1 MGTSHS
7 VISRIESGQHP
18 TPRRHS
24 AGSPLRCSA
33 APGVPERPPYSRGHS
48 GRLIFKAGRP
58 SDTVCLVPEH
68 YEDFDD
74 NRVKHLEMIQGVI
87 ARLGGNSFLVKGWA
101 VTVSGAFMGFAI
113 TGKEW
118 ELAAAGLLPVAL
130 FWWLD
135 GYFLRAER
143 LFRGLHEAVRTSDE
157 IAPFFMAA
165 TRKDLALTVAAL
177 IVIGAIAI

>member
-1 MGTSHS
+1 
-7 VISRIESGQHP
+7 
-18 TPRRHS
+18 
-24 AGSPLRCSA
+24 
-33 APGVPERPPYSRGHS
+33 
-48 GRLIFKAGRP
+48 
-58 SDTVCLVPEH
+58 VCLVPEH

-165 TRKDLALTVAAL
+165 TRKDLALAQPTKASWKEVLFSLTLIGFYGALTVAAL